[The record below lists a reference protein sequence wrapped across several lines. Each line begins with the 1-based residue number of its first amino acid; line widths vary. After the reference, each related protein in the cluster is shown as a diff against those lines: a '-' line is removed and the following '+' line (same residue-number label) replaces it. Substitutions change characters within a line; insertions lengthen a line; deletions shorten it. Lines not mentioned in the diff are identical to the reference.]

1 MVLGKVLKTNTEDY
15 IVIGNQLDVQYLK
28 ALKYKETKK
37 FLDSKLYIDFFKS
50 STGQIFFAVNNCH
63 HEIFPDKLCIYQYM
77 ETRAIGNEIKNPLKS
92 TAWVVVEQDIICVEI
107 QIDNQIIKLSKEEV
121 FSTKNT
127 IEFY

>member
-1 MVLGKVLKTNTEDY
+1 
-15 IVIGNQLDVQYLK
+15 
-28 ALKYKETKK
+28 
-37 FLDSKLYIDFFKS
+37 
-50 STGQIFFAVNNCH
+50 
-63 HEIFPDKLCIYQYM
+63 M